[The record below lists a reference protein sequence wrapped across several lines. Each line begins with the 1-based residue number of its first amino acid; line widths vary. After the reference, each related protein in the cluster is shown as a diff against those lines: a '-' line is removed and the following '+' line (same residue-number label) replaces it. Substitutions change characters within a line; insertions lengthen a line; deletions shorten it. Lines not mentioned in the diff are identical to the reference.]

1 MKNRFFRFKK
11 DKKNK
16 KNKNTIDKID
26 SFFEKIDNFI
36 REKIG
41 SNIQLELI
49 FAVAF
54 CLIFAFL
61 TYHLSM
67 NLTRKEHQH
76 SYISFETGINRIKD
90 TADTISERMLN
101 DLRYK
106 KEEDITEEMRE
117 NVIYAS
123 ENDADAKQFNLE
135 KAMDNLIYD
144 FSDLDSLEAIVT
156 DIDGD
161 IIYKTDNVYE
171 TSVDIFELIKN
182 SYDVRYYQDYY
193 EDINNNYNS
202 YQNGYSYYAD
212 SSIDYSKIKEL
223 TFVYPMN
230 FLDQSIFLV
239 IRDSPI
245 PETRTDFTES
255 YNQSVSLLFAL
266 LAFILGFMYLT
277 KNKMLYIQELSNA
290 VNVMST
296 GNLKYTA
303 PIKGNDELTNLAL
316 NLNSMANEINIKI
329 EEERK
334 LEQMKNELITNVSH
348 DLRTPLTSIIGYL
361 GLAKQKNASEKE
373 IDSYINIAY
382 NKSETL
388 KILIN
393 ELFEYSKLQRPEKEM
408 DFKHI
413 NIKDLLEQLIE
424 EMVPMAKEQGLTIK
438 KKFDKDDIIILADGN
453 KIVRVFEN
461 LISNAIKYSYEKSP
475 ITISTY
481 NYCDKVKI
489 TVKNSVDSIDESE
502 IEKMFERFYRFEKS
516 RSSETGGSGLGLAIS
531 KNIVSAHGGK
541 IYAKSSEAN
550 TITIVVELKKDLESN

>member
-16 KNKNTIDKID
+16 NKNRTMGKVD
-26 SFFEKIDNFI
+26 SFFEKVDNLI

-54 CLIFAFL
+54 CLVFAFFI
-61 TYHLSM
+61 YHISI
-67 NLTRKEHQH
+67 NLTRKEYQH
-76 SYISFETGINRIKD
+76 SYISFEVGINNIKD

-117 NVIYAS
+117 NTIYDS
-123 ENDADAKQFNLE
+123 ENDPNAKQFDLE
-135 KAMDNLIYD
+135 KAMDNLIHD
-144 FSDLDSLEAIVT
+144 FSDLQSLEAIVT
-156 DIDGD
+156 DLDGD

-193 EDINNNYNS
+193 EDINNNFNS
-202 YQNGYSYYAD
+202 YQNGYSYFD
-212 SSIDYSKIKEL
+212 NSSIDYSEIKEL

-230 FLDQSIFLV
+230 FLDENIFLV
-239 IRDSPI
+239 IRDSPM

-255 YNQSVSLLFAL
+255 YNQSISLLFAL

-303 PIKGNDELTNLAL
+303 PIKGNDELTNLASS
-316 NLNSMANEINIKI
+316 LNSMANEINIKI

-361 GLAKQKNASEKE
+361 GLAKQKNASDEE

-408 DFKHI
+408 DFKYI
-413 NIKDLLEQLIE
+413 NIKDLLDQLIE
-424 EMVPMAKEQGLTIK
+424 EMVPMAKEHGLAIK
-438 KKFDKDDIIILADGN
+438 KHFPNDDTFIFADGN

-461 LISNAIKYSYEKSP
+461 LISNAIKYSFKETP
-475 ITISTY
+475 IIISIH
-481 NYCDKVKI
+481 NYKDKVKI
-489 TVKNSVDSIDESE
+489 TVENSVDSIEESE

-516 RSSETGGSGLGLAIS
+516 RSSQTGGSGLGLAIS

-541 IYAKSSEAN
+541 IYAESLEKDS
-550 TITIVVELKKDLESN
+550 ITIVVELNKNI